1 MSLKSLECRRLT
13 TELANELQRILN
25 PKGIAIKVAA
35 RHMCM
40 EMRGINKTGQ
50 FTYTSKFTGEF
61 KDDLA
66 LRKEFLMQTKDLVK

>member
-1 MSLKSLECRRLT
+1 
-13 TELANELQRILN
+13 
-25 PKGIAIKVAA
+25 
-35 RHMCM
+35 MCM